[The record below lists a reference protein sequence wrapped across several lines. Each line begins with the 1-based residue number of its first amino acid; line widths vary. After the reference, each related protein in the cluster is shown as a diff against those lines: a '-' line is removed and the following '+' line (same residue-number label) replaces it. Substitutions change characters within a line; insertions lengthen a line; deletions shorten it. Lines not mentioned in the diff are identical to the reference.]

1 MLLQIE
7 VTAGTTS
14 TTVATLPPLTP
25 PDDRPWTLE
34 DFTVGRILG
43 TGSFGRVVLATH
55 KLSSSTCAI
64 KMLSKAHIV
73 KHQQVQHSRPVC
85 KLLACIGK

>member
-1 MLLQIE
+1 MAQIE
-7 VTAGTTS
+7 VAADTPGSVT
-14 TTVATLPPLTP
+14 TLPPLTSS
-25 PDDRPWTLE
+25 DDRAWTLQ

-55 KLSSSTCAI
+55 NASSSTCAI

-73 KHQQVQHSRPVC
+73 KHQQVC
-85 KLLACIGK
+85 T